1 VDKKLAAEK
10 IRARLERRLATFL
23 CCEVADLPRLKIG
36 TLVHTLF
43 LIDGME
49 ETIGGFHT
57 TMSGVVQI
65 LGERP
70 RVGLGTEGR
79 EACGEGDYQL
89 MTPRPMDEQQLRK
102 EAERLLKAGK
112 MPTLHELT
120 RAILSTRRDYANK
133 IRRARREGK

>member
-1 VDKKLAAEK
+1 MDCGWPVDKKLAAEK

-65 LGERP
+65 LGNDLVWDLEP
-70 RVGLGTEGR
+70 
-79 EACGEGDYQL
+79 
-89 MTPRPMDEQQLRK
+89 K
-102 EAERLLKAGK
+102 EEKPAAK
-112 MPTLHELT
+112 LT
-120 RAILSTRRDYANK
+120 IN
-133 IRRARREGK
+133 